1 MLLGALFCMGE
12 GTKLQHRIGTK
23 QQYLLDLV
31 LLVTLNIKIN
41 TNWSRMHCP
50 SHIQS
55 GVHGGSAFT
64 HLHLLL
70 QLFLQRQWFRSLQLT
85 PAAGS
90 VTHCGCSWLSRPN
103 VQPQFVG
110 SGRGG
115 LRAVA
120 HILLDTQRASRL
132 PFFVNKYFR
141 ASLTWNKYQ
150 MVSINKCKH
159 YTITS
164 PQEESEKIKTHLA
177 EVASPVVN

>member
-1 MLLGALFCMGE
+1 MGE

-23 QQYLLDLV
+23 QQYLLDLA
-31 LLVTLNIKIN
+31 LLVTLNVKTN

-70 QLFLQRQWFRSLQLT
+70 QLFLQPQWFRSLQLT

-141 ASLTWNKYQ
+141 ASLT
-150 MVSINKCKH
+150 
-159 YTITS
+159 
-164 PQEESEKIKTHLA
+164 
-177 EVASPVVN
+177 